1 MIRKRSAFIVALI
14 FAFAFP
20 LAAQESKTAA
30 QKPPAEQGRPA
41 AQKPIWEQKA
51 PPLPPFHPQEP
62 QRIELKNGMVI
73 FLQED
78 HELPLIDG
86 TMRIRGGGREV
97 PASKAGM
104 MSIYGDAWRTG
115 GTKTRTGDDLDD
127 FLEARAAK
135 VETGGGVDSTTI
147 GFSCLKPDFEDV
159 FAVFLDVLRNP
170 EFRQDKV
177 DLAKDQV
184 NTSISRRN
192 DQIGEIAGREST
204 KLAWGAEN
212 PYARQAEYATVAA
225 ITRQDLLDFHKKY
238 LEPNNVI
245 LGIVGDFDAKQMEAR
260 LRKEFEAWPRG
271 ADFKE
276 TPVDFRG
283 ARPGIYFIAKEDV
296 NQSAVRM
303 MYPVEVT
310 RRSPDYYPIEVMDE
324 VLGGGFASRLISNVR
339 SAKGLAYAVGG
350 GISVPFDHP
359 GMLRLAMGTK
369 SQTTVE
375 GLLALKE
382 EMVGMI
388 QKKATEEE
396 LKRAKD
402 DILNSFIFNFDS
414 KAKVL
419 RERMAYEFYG
429 YPADFLEQ
437 YRSGIEKVTSADVAR
452 VAEKYLH
459 PDRLAILVVGNDKEF
474 DKPLSTLGTVTPID
488 ITIPP
493 PAGEEK
499 PAEAAAPS
507 APTASNPEGKALA
520 AKVVEGLGGAA
531 KVQSVRAYHLKGS
544 LKNAP
549 GVGEIDFE
557 RTAVLPD
564 SRYTAMQSG
573 MGNLAVVVTPK
584 AAFMMAGDE
593 SRDLTAAQHED
604 IEDSIKRDPLNV
616 AQHLNDPKY
625 VFAAGGTEKV
635 GDVEGSI
642 LDINADGA
650 RARWIVD
657 PKSGRILRVEF
668 QRLTQGKWAHRVETN
683 ADFRT
688 VDGITEPFKNV
699 ITEDGKDAGTTEF
712 TELVINPKVD
722 PKMFEKPAPAGK

>member
-1 MIRKRSAFIVALI
+1 MIRKSAVILALM
-14 FAFAFP
+14 FAVVLP
-20 LAAQESKTAA
+20 LPAQQAK
-30 QKPPAEQGRPA
+30 PA
-41 AQKPIWEQKA
+41 AQKPVWEQQA
-51 PPLPPFHPQEP
+51 PPLPAFHPQEP
-62 QRIELKNGMVI
+62 KRIELKNGMVI

-104 MSIYGDAWRTG
+104 MSIYGEAWRTG
-115 GTKTRTGDDLDD
+115 GTKTKTGDDLDD

-135 VETGGGVDSTTI
+135 VETAGAVDSTSI

-170 EFRQDKV
+170 ELRQDKI

-225 ITRQDLLDFHKKY
+225 ITRQDLLDFHQKY
-238 LEPNNVI
+238 LHPNNVI
-245 LGIVGDFDAKQMEAR
+245 LGVVGDFDPAQMEAR
-260 LRKEFEAWPRG
+260 LRKEFEDWPRG
-271 ADFKE
+271 EQFKA
-276 TPVDFRG
+276 TPVEFQG
-283 ARPGIYFIAKEDV
+283 AKPGLYFIPKEDV

-303 MYPVEVT
+303 MYPLDVV
-310 RRSPDYYPIEVMDE
+310 RRDPDYYPIEVMNE
-324 VLGGGFASRLISNVR
+324 VLGGGFASRLIANVR

-359 GMLRLAMGTK
+359 GLFRLAMGTK
-369 SQTTVE
+369 SQSTVE
-375 GLLALKE
+375 GAVALRD
-382 EMVGMI
+382 EMVGMV
-388 QKKATEEE
+388 KNKATEVE

-402 DILNSFIFNFDS
+402 DILNAFIFNFDS

-437 YRSGIEKVTSADVAR
+437 YRTGIEKVTAADVAR

-459 PDRLAILVVGNDKEF
+459 PERLAILVVGNDKEF
-474 DKPLSTLGTVTPID
+474 DKPLNTLGAVTPID

-493 PAGEEK
+493 PAGQER
-499 PAEAAAPS
+499 PAEAAAES

-520 AKVVEGLGGAA
+520 AKVAEGLGGA
-531 KVQSVRAYHLKGS
+531 KVQSVKAYRLKGS
-544 LKNAP
+544 LKSAA
-549 GVGEIDFE
+549 VGEIDFD
-557 RTAVLPD
+557 RTEILPD

-584 AAFMMAGDE
+584 AAFMTAGGE
-593 SRDLTAAQHED
+593 SKDLTGAQRED

-625 VFAAGGTEKV
+625 NFTANGTEKV
-635 GDVEGSI
+635 GDVEGAV

-650 RARWIVD
+650 KARWVVD
-657 PKSGRILRVEF
+657 PKTGRILRTEF
-668 QRLTQGKWAHRVETN
+668 QRLTQGKWVHRIEVHS
-683 ADFRT
+683 DFRT
-688 VDGITEPFKNV
+688 VDGVTVPFKSV
-699 ITEDGKDAGTTEF
+699 LTEDGKDTGNTELTEF
-712 TELVINPKVD
+712 VVNPKVD
-722 PKMFEKPAPAGK
+722 PKLFERPASAAK